1 MINLTGEERVFLYTW
16 FNNLLGNELSETQ
29 LQQYNSGMFQ
39 PLFELFKQLG
49 FSNQIHAL
57 ETALTELKDQPLN
70 YLELAADYAQLFLLD
85 STSSAL
91 PYASAYL
98 EQQQL
103 QDNLQA
109 MDKYLKQYHLA
120 INKQKNEPS
129 DHLCV
134 YLEVLIKLIEQK
146 SLAKQQQF
154 IQQQLLSWLPEFI
167 EKALKIK
174 VKSQFYPQLLQL
186 FFAFIQHDL
195 ADKN

>member
-1 MINLTGEERVFLYTW
+1 MINLTGEERAFLYTW
-16 FNNLLGNELSETQ
+16 FNNLLGNELSEAQ
-29 LQQYNSGMFQ
+29 LEQYNSGMFQ
-39 PLFELFKQLG
+39 PLFELFNQLG
-49 FSNQIHAL
+49 FDTQINAL
-57 ETALTELKDQPLN
+57 KTALTELKNQPFSN
-70 YLELAADYAQLFLLD
+70 LELAADYAQLFLLD

-103 QDNLQA
+103 QDNLQT
-109 MDKYLKQYHLA
+109 MDKYLKQYHLG

-134 YLEVLIKLIEQK
+134 YLEVLIKLIEQEPIN
-146 SLAKQQQF
+146 KQHQF

-186 FFAFIQHDL
+186 FFDFIQQDL
-195 ADKN
+195 SCKN